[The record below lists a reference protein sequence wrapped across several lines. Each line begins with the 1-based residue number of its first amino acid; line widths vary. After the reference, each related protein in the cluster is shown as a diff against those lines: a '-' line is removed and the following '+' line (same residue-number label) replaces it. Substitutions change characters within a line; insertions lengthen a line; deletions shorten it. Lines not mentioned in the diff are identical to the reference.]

1 MIRISIVGSRVNHT
15 PRESLSYLDRA
26 KGKGAGLS
34 TSPSTLFPPA
44 RMEIA
49 YMPEPGP

>member
-1 MIRISIVGSRVNHT
+1 MIRFSMIGSRVSQA
-15 PRESLSYLDRA
+15 PREIPPYLDRA

-34 TSPSTLFPPA
+34 TSPSTLFPPV